1 MDNRMKYILWNAP
14 ASSIPPHCVFLN
26 VSSNCLNQRMH
37 NCTDCICLTFL
48 QCAFSNV
55 SSKGLP
61 ERMHLITLIPQ
72 SAGIRGCKITLVAF
86 VWFFLHCAPSNVS
99 SNRLPERMHTHT
111 GLFDFSPLCVFKCLL
126 KLPAWTDAKSRC
138 LQFFNFSPLCIF
150 KCVLNGPWEDAWSHR
165 LHLFD
170 FSLCTLATLS
180 LKFFC
185 MELSWSRFCSI
196 VTRRKGLTPAA
207 VNFKLRNYK
216 CERKLKSIYWCKQ

>member
-37 NCTDCICLTFL
+37 ICTDCICLTFL

-126 KLPAWTDAKSRC
+126 KLPAWTDAKSQK
-138 LQFFNFSPLCIF
+138 LQMCEISQ
-150 KCVLNGPWEDAWSHR
+150 LNDFQTHDWKSH
-165 LHLFD
+165 
-170 FSLCTLATLS
+170 
-180 LKFFC
+180 
-185 MELSWSRFCSI
+185 
-196 VTRRKGLTPAA
+196 
-207 VNFKLRNYK
+207 
-216 CERKLKSIYWCKQ
+216 